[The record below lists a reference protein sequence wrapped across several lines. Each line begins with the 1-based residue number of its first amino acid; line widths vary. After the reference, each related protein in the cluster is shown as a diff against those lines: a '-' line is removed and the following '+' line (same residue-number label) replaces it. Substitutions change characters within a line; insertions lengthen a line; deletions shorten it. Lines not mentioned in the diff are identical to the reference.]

1 MKRCEMG
8 GLNSPLRPMDWP
20 IGSVE
25 AGRSALGT
33 PEARAHG
40 KCQRLVAT
48 IWLHRPSRVVPSV
61 RASLGIMAMGLG
73 WLACTAAWSYPLF
86 GVLDGVKSVVVTGCD
101 PKDIKDWLEGPNVNW
116 CTERILITT
125 LTPEAASGKPTLMED
140 QNTHL
145 LFLIDRSQ
153 SKFPEQ
159 WSHLF
164 AGHPDLPDPTTLGPH
179 DIMAAAIRRM
189 PGGGFCYNIV
199 VSAPDKTKLF
209 TELGALVREDV
220 GGGEL
225 PGARGKLRPP
235 EKDISHYIRTD
246 PVTVIHNLSEAAARR
261 LMSSLQGD
269 NKYTVNWKGLQ
280 EAATQVS
287 ALDATTEVYLIA
299 RKDAEI
305 PEALRSRLPDDLSAR
320 KRAEQVYVRKDKATG
335 GGFSTAML
343 AYWTEEHLLRAVQ
356 GGRSPLSAL
365 PADPG
370 VDMLVDLGEYPRWAV
385 APVRNLATG
394 IGGKEGESLAKQV
407 AGEIVT
413 GFTKLGLNVES
424 QPDLEA
430 VLGQLALDQLFKNGE
445 ALDTVKKMTRADA
458 LFVADLVSCNPETKP
473 ESEWSQLTTVPA
485 ELTTEPVA
493 PNANARKFIIAGPYI
508 YPKRDKD
515 PQYLKDYADYRARK
529 RVWDNDRQDF
539 RVEWQETITAT
550 STAECTVQCRLIG
563 LREGPDYGKVVWSGT
578 VKGEGTGREQTRGA
592 TVTVRGVD
600 SGKPN
605 SRAPEAEKRVPP
617 SVLTATAQSAR
628 EALCRDL
635 QMQAILDEGKPP
647 EKDPVPPSPPVPD
660 DGAQV
665 ANIDGNDVWLTLGA
679 KCSAVEG
686 DTFLI
691 EVGNKQI
698 PGPDGKPIREIP
710 ITVEAVVQQ
719 TYAAEEGKPPVAKCS
734 PSVASDMIQVKQGQ
748 LATLRKGATQPPPLP
763 PPPPVPPDGAAVD
776 AVDENSVWLILG
788 RDCAADIGDRF
799 NVEVEGRQVTVTVQ
813 NVGKPGA
820 EGNRRAQCAV
830 LDPQERGLLR
840 SGLPASLLPRI
851 PLPPEKILVTV
862 TVLLEEVRGQ
872 TPMAQKPK
880 VGTVE
885 QLDAL
890 QRAITGAQQEA
901 CKQIKE
907 RLKVTVSVE
916 QVKGISKATGKHGWN
931 PQTKTY
937 NAIIRVEG
945 TVEGEKTAEG
955 ESQ

>member
-1 MKRCEMG
+1 MKHCEMG
-8 GLNSPLRPMDWP
+8 GLNMPLRPMDGL
-20 IGSVE
+20 IGSVRARRT
-25 AGRSALGT
+25 AGGT
-33 PEARAHG
+33 PEAPAS
-40 KCQRLVAT
+40 KVCD
-48 IWLHRPSRVVPSV
+48 SV
-61 RASLGIMAMGLG
+61 GTRRGGRASLGIIAMGLG
-73 WLACTAAWSYPLF
+73 WLACTPAGSYPLF
-86 GVLDGVKSVVVTGCD
+86 GVLDGVKNVVVTGCD
-101 PKDIKDWLEGPNVNW
+101 PKVRDWLEANTQW
-116 CTERILITT
+116 CSEKIQITT
-125 LTPEAASGKPTLMED
+125 VTPEEAAQKPTLMED

-145 LFLIDRSQ
+145 LFLIDRSLSE

-164 AGHPDLPDPTTLGPH
+164 AGHRVRGRDLPDPATLGPY
-179 DIMAAAIRRM
+179 DIMAAAIRRV

-199 VSAPDKTKLF
+199 VSAPDYKTLL
-209 TELGALVREDV
+209 TELGALVQADI
-220 GGGEL
+220 GGGGL
-225 PGARGKLRPP
+225 PGGRGKLRPP
-235 EKDISHYIRTD
+235 LDDYSHVVSTE
-246 PVTVIHNLSEAAARR
+246 PVTVIHNLSDLKAKE
-261 LMSSLQGD
+261 LMSSLKGT
-269 NKYTVNWKGLQ
+269 NEYPLSYKGLQ
-280 EAATQVS
+280 AAASDVS
-287 ALDATTEVYLIA
+287 ALDASSEVYLIA

-305 PEALRSRLPDDLSAR
+305 PEALRSRLPDDLSKR
-320 KRAEQVYVRKDKATG
+320 KDIDQVAVRKEKPG
-335 GGFSTAML
+335 GQKLDCVLL
-343 AYWTEEHLLRAVQ
+343 AYWTEEHLSRAV
-356 GGRSPLSAL
+356 
-365 PADPG
+365 
-370 VDMLVDLGEYPRWAV
+370 LGEYRTLESVPTTPRVSSLIDLRQYGRVAV
-385 APVRNLATG
+385 APVRSTG
-394 IGGKEGESLAKQV
+394 VREGESLAPQV
-407 AGEIVT
+407 TNEIVN
-413 GFTKLGLNVES
+413 GFKKLGLAVEP
-424 QPDLEA
+424 QADLTQ
-430 VLGQLALDQLFKNGE
+430 VLADKALQMEGMVAREVVDG
-445 ALDTVKKMTRADA
+445 VRAMVQSDA
-458 LFVADLVSCNPETKP
+458 LLVADLVSCSQRTTF
-473 ESEWSQLTTVPA
+473 SSDWSQETTIPS
-485 ELTTEPVA
+485 ELGRDTDRPEK
-493 PNANARKFIIAGPYI
+493 PNLYCGKYRDRND
-508 YPKRDKD
+508 PK
-515 PQYLKDYADYRARK
+515 YLKDMEDWEVANRKWEDLQDRRRDYR
-529 RVWDNDRQDF
+529 VD
-539 RVEWQETITAT
+539 WQETVTA
-550 STAECTVQCRLIG
+550 SSIVECAVQCRLIG
-563 LREGPDYGKVVWSGT
+563 LREGPDYGKVIWSGT
-578 VKGEGTGREQTRGA
+578 VKGEGTDAQRSRGGSVA
-592 TVTVRGVD
+592 TRGVD
-600 SGKPN
+600 ATKPS
-605 SRAPEAEKRVPP
+605 SRARKAEQEAPP
-617 SVLTATAQSAR
+617 SVLTAAAQSAG
-628 EALCRDL
+628 EALCRDIET
-635 QMQAILDEGKPP
+635 QVVFRERTREEDPGRPP
-647 EKDPVPPSPPVPD
+647 

-691 EVGNKQI
+691 EVGKTQI
-698 PGPDGKPIREIP
+698 PGLDGKPIHEEP
-710 ITVEAVVQQ
+710 ITIEAVVQQ